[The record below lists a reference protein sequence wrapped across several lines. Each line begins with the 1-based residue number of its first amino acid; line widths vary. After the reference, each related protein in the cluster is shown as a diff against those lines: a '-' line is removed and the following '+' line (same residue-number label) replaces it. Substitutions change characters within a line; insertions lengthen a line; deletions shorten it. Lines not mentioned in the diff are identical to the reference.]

1 MGKTRDA
8 RSSVPVQA
16 VSDAQV
22 DKLNEKWENYLTE
35 NLENCSD
42 GIFIWNDFL
51 PRVPEE
57 LVRPLCSKN
66 EKEK

>member
-1 MGKTRDA
+1 MGRTRDA

-35 NLENCSD
+35 NLEDCSD

-57 LVRPLCSKN
+57 LVRPLCS